1 MKSCTL
7 TLTALLC
14 ACASSTAVGPSF
26 NTDWQNDAGASIAAV
41 EQKLR
46 GTPPPPTVNVA
57 VGLTA
62 DALLGVPLDGGTPWK
77 HPKTSD
83 SPPVIAGDLVV
94 FSSGGELF
102 ALDAR
107 TGERRWKI
115 GVAGYRLRGAGDD
128 GTVTVATL
136 GQPDGARSLLVTV
149 SRNGSVLEH
158 QQTTHPLGRPAARG
172 GVAFVPWSGQYVSAI
187 DMESGDEIGRLLT
200 RELTSHALQENGELY
215 FGEKGVI
222 RFDERIKYAST
233 QQANRAGLPQRE
245 LPGKPRWLDPGE
257 TLPELDMGAR
267 AKTRIY
273 AAPRFDE
280 PTRFASNRFVATY
293 FKTVMAFDAK
303 SGDLSWTTALPSD
316 VIGGDA
322 AAQGFVLCTQ
332 NGRLHTFAADGSPGS
347 TLGFGTHLRACVVE
361 AGAFVA
367 RGVKA
372 AEPLTNQLERT
383 LLGLEPDMATAQLFL
398 LEELGKLS
406 DPSVAKTLIEL
417 AQNPRTPPAVRNESR
432 RLLSTRKSGAE
443 HMLAALEAP
452 FDFLSTSRLPAPV
465 GPLADALAAMRE
477 ERAATLL
484 ARHLNDPATALE
496 DLEPTARALA
506 TLATPNEF
514 QALRTFFALYRST
527 ADDPALVTAVVAVA
541 RALLR
546 VGGSE
551 GRAIVVRA
559 ASDPMTQ
566 PEVARGLAALDT
578 ALPSARAEAR

>member
-1 MKSCTL
+1 
-7 TLTALLC
+7 
-14 ACASSTAVGPSF
+14 
-26 NTDWQNDAGASIAAV
+26 
-41 EQKLR
+41 
-46 GTPPPPTVNVA
+46 
-57 VGLTA
+57 
-62 DALLGVPLDGGTPWK
+62 
-77 HPKTSD
+77 
-83 SPPVIAGDLVV
+83 
-94 FSSGGELF
+94 
-102 ALDAR
+102 
-107 TGERRWKI
+107 
-115 GVAGYRLRGAGDD
+115 
-128 GTVTVATL
+128 
-136 GQPDGARSLLVTV
+136 
-149 SRNGSVLEH
+149 
-158 QQTTHPLGRPAARG
+158 
-172 GVAFVPWSGQYVSAI
+172 
-187 DMESGDEIGRLLT
+187 
-200 RELTSHALQENGELY
+200 
-215 FGEKGVI
+215 
-222 RFDERIKYAST
+222 
-233 QQANRAGLPQRE
+233 
-245 LPGKPRWLDPGE
+245 
-257 TLPELDMGAR
+257 
-267 AKTRIY
+267 IY

-506 TLATPNEF
+506 T
-514 QALRTFFALYRST
+514 
-527 ADDPALVTAVVAVA
+527 
-541 RALLR
+541 
-546 VGGSE
+546 
-551 GRAIVVRA
+551 
-559 ASDPMTQ
+559 
-566 PEVARGLAALDT
+566 
-578 ALPSARAEAR
+578 